1 MNNKYD
7 IKTFGDFSLLQ
18 EKNNNIITKKC
29 ISENIKTTKNIN
41 KESTV
46 DMLLANITLKY
57 TQSNSVV
64 LAKNGTLLGV
74 GCGQQSRID
83 CVKLCCQK
91 AFNNFLRYN
100 IHNKLVPH
108 FKPKI
113 PKQTKINLIT
123 QYIENDFIENEY
135 NEWVQN
141 FTKTLNLLHKKSY

>member
-1 MNNKYD
+1 
-7 IKTFGDFSLLQ
+7 
-18 EKNNNIITKKC
+18 
-29 ISENIKTTKNIN
+29 
-41 KESTV
+41 
-46 DMLLANITLKY
+46 MLLANITLKY

-91 AFNNFLRYN
+91 AFSNFLRYH
-100 IHNKLVPH
+100 IHNKLMPYLN
-108 FKPKI
+108 PKI

-123 QYIENDFIENEY
+123 QYIENEFTENEY

-141 FTKTLNLLHKKSY
+141 FTKNIEPITQKELLEIKEK